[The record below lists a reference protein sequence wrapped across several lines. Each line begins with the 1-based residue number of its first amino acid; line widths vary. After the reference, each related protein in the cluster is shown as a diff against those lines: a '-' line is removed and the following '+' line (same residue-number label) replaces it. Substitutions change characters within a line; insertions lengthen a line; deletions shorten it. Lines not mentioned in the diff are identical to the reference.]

1 MNHGIFFHVCP
12 LCAEEIIGILRKS
25 RCIHLPE
32 IAVFRLIRCRF
43 TDVVNGCPDE
53 LSTGIGGISVHND
66 TVFRIF
72 GCPAGSTVAQSG
84 ALFVCFDQ
92 CRPIQR
98 EMIDAAALYDR
109 RSLTSVND
117 PVRILFMVLFIIF
130 FCVII
135 SRQLHDICTFLSIF
149 PWHIV
154 RTDGHRCHITVVP
167 LSNRSNEASGDLLSM
182 GIRVSIRNLVAN
194 TPHDNRGVI
203 AVPADP
209 AADILLHPI
218 LEKSGVIIWIF
229 RHLPHVKGFGQYQK
243 SHLVRQFHH
252 FCRRHVVRSPQSIN
266 AHGTHEFEFTTHGF
280 LVESRSQCS
289 EVMMVTGTVQADLP
303 AI

>member
-1 MNHGIFFHVCP
+1 MNHRIFFHICP
-12 LCAEEIIGILRKS
+12 LCAEEIVGILRKS

-32 IAVFRLIRCRF
+32 IAVFRLIRCRL
-43 TDVVNGCPDE
+43 TDVVNSCPDE

-98 EMIDAAALYDR
+98 EMIDAAALYNR
-109 RSLTSVND
+109 RSLTSVDD

-130 FCVII
+130 FRVII
-135 SRQLHDICTFLSIF
+135 SRQLHDICTFLCVF

-154 RTDGHRCHITVVP
+154 RADGNRCHIAVVP
-167 LSNRSNEASGDLLSM
+167 LSDRGNEASGDLLSVGICM
-182 GIRVSIRNLVAN
+182 GVRDLIADA
-194 TPHDNRGVI
+194 PHNNRGVI

-209 AADILLHPI
+209 ATDILLHPV
-218 LEKSGVIIWIF
+218 LEKSGVIIWIL

-243 SHLVRQFHH
+243 SHLVRQLHH
-252 FCRRHVVRSPQSIN
+252 FHRRHVVGSPQGID
-266 AHGTHEFEFTTHGF
+266 AHGTHEVELTAHGF
-280 LVESRSQCS
+280 LVESRTQCS

>member
-1 MNHGIFFHVCP
+1 MNHGIFFHICP
-12 LCAEEIIGILRKS
+12 LCAEEIVGILRKS

-32 IAVFRLIRCRF
+32 IAVFRLIRRRL

-72 GCPAGSTVAQSG
+72 GRPAGSTVTQSG
-84 ALFVCFDQ
+84 ALFVLLDQ
-92 CRPIQR
+92 SRPIQR
-98 EMIDAAALYDR
+98 KMIDAAALYDR
-109 RSLTSVND
+109 RSLASVND

-130 FCVII
+130 FRVII
-135 SRQLHDICTFLSIF
+135 SRQLHDICTFLGVF
-149 PWHIV
+149 PRHIV
-154 RTDGHRCHITVVP
+154 RTDGHRRHITVVP
-167 LSNRSNEASGDLLSM
+167 LSDRGNEASGDLLSV
-182 GIRVSIRNLVAN
+182 GIRMGVRDLVAN

-203 AVPADP
+203 AIPADP
-209 AADILLHPI
+209 AADILLHPL
-218 LEKSGVIIWIF
+218 LEKSGVIIWIL

-252 FCRRHVVRSPQSIN
+252 FHCRHVVRSPQGID
-266 AHGTHEFEFTTHGF
+266 AHGTHEFELTVHGF
-280 LVESRSQCS
+280 LVESRSQRS

>member
-1 MNHGIFFHVCP
+1 MNHGIFFHICP
-12 LCAEEIIGILRKS
+12 LCAEEIVGIFRKS

-53 LSTGIGGISVHND
+53 LSTGIGGISIHND

-130 FCVII
+130 FCIII

-167 LSNRSNEASGDLLSM
+167 LSNRGNEAFGDLLSV
-182 GIRVSIRNLVAN
+182 GIRMSIRDLVAN
-194 TPHDNRGVI
+194 APHDNRGVI

-209 AADILLHPI
+209 AAYILLHPI
-218 LEKSGVIIWIF
+218 LEKSGVIIWIL
-229 RHLPHVKGFGQYQK
+229 RHLPHVKGFRQYQK

-252 FCRRHVVRSPQSIN
+252 FHCRHVVRSPQGID
-266 AHGTHEFEFTTHGF
+266 AHGTHEFKLTAHGF
-280 LVESRSQCS
+280 LVESHAQCS
-289 EVMMVTGTVQADLP
+289 EVMMVTGTVQSDLP